1 MDTLVGS
8 EIILS
13 IDRSNAQKNLIIQVN
28 EEGKIGFQVNRL
40 NKISTVKYTF
50 VESIP
55 LGVELAFSIVWD
67 NIKGF
72 KKIFSGEVSASKSLS
87 GPIGIA
93 KIFGGTWDWQRFWH
107 ITGMLSMVLA
117 FMNFLP
123 IPALDG
129 GHVVFLTWEI
139 ITGKKPSD
147 AFLETA
153 QKIGMILLLALMS
166 YAILNDIIKLF

>member
-1 MDTLVGS
+1 
-8 EIILS
+8 
-13 IDRSNAQKNLIIQVN
+13 
-28 EEGKIGFQVNRL
+28 
-40 NKISTVKYTF
+40 
-50 VESIP
+50 
-55 LGVELAFSIVWD
+55 
-67 NIKGF
+67 
-72 KKIFSGEVSASKSLS
+72 
-87 GPIGIA
+87 
-93 KIFGGTWDWQRFWH
+93 
-107 ITGMLSMVLA
+107 MLSMVLA

-147 AFLETA
+147 AFLEIA